1 MSTDVMGGGAAA
13 QSLST
18 WTDLSGFSA
27 LRHQAQT
34 DSKSTLPAVAKQF
47 ESIFTQMMLKSMRAA
62 SQGDP
67 LFDSQAGDEWR
78 DMFDQQLSLDL
89 SQHGRGLGIADMLI
103 RQLGGH
109 DAQAGAAKPG
119 GSDAN
124 TTNPHANGA
133 AANGMVDGWRQRLYD
148 VADATRSAGRA
159 MAAWLPEDAQEFVR
173 ELAPQA
179 SIVAKQLG
187 LSLRTVL
194 AQAALE
200 TQWGKHMPKHAD
212 GSSSFNLFGI
222 KAGGSWGGS
231 RVNVPTVEYEG
242 GIAVR
247 KQAQFRSY
255 SSTADSLADYADVIN
270 NNPRYAQARG
280 RGDDVLGYAHALV
293 DGGYATDPEYAAKV
307 AALANSSVMRQALD
321 ALKKVVAVP
330 TP

>member
-1 MSTDVMGGGAAA
+1 MADLGNAAA

-27 LRHQAQT
+27 LRHQAET
-34 DSKSTLPAVAKQF
+34 DSNSALPAVAKQF
-47 ESIFTQMMLKSMRAA
+47 ESMFSEMLLKSMREANF
-62 SQGDP
+62 GDP
-67 LFDSQAGDEWR
+67 LFESQAGDEWQ
-78 DMFDQQLSLDL
+78 DMYDQQLSLNL
-89 SQHGRGLGIADMLI
+89 SHGKGLGIADMLV

-109 DAQAGAAKPG
+109 NGQGGESKTSAVDPGAAG
-119 GSDAN
+119 L
-124 TTNPHANGA
+124 
-133 AANGMVDGWRQRLYD
+133 VDGWRQRLYQ

-159 MAAWLPEDAQEFVR
+159 AMAWLPADAEAFVR

-179 SIVAKQLG
+179 SIVAKELG

-200 TQWGKHMPKHAD
+200 TQWGKHMPAHSD

-222 KAGGSWGGS
+222 KAGNSWGGS

-255 SSTADSLADYADVIN
+255 KSTTDSLADYADLIGKD
-270 NNPRYAQARG
+270 PRYAQARG
-280 RGDDVLGYAHALV
+280 RGDDVMGYAKALIE
-293 DGGYATDPEYAAKV
+293 GGYATDPDYAGKV
-307 AALANSSVMRQALD
+307 SAIANSSMMRDALD
-321 ALKKVVAVP
+321 ALKKTTSLP